1 MVNTYFESIPV
12 REEREAKILGS
23 DSGWSILNLLRES
36 GSEGCTAEEI
46 SSNLDLPIS
55 TVYNVLNSL
64 RAVGFIHTKRIPK
77 QIGRPSKDSMEQEM
91 RTGKQKR
98 IYIEKVPWGNFTFTH
113 DFDRLLVEEIDKLI
127 DKSEISEACASVI
140 DQIISKM
147 KNNSSCKGF
156 LPSTEDCPHCHYSHE
171 AREYAFALVQ
181 AVSDRIM
188 KSELLQVVLEKHG
201 YYF

>member
-1 MVNTYFESIPV
+1 MVSYFESIPV

-36 GSEGCTAEEI
+36 GSEGCTADEI
-46 SSNLDLPIS
+46 SSTLDLPIS

-77 QIGRPSKDSMEQEM
+77 QLGRPSNDSIEQEM

-98 IYIEKVPWGNFTFTH
+98 IYIEKVPWGNFTFTR

-127 DKSEISEACASVI
+127 DKSDVSEVCSSVI

-147 KNNSSCKGF
+147 KNNSSYRAF
-156 LPSTEDCPHCHYSHE
+156 LPSAEDCPHCHYSHE

-188 KSELLQVVLEKHG
+188 KSELLQAVLEKHG

>member
-1 MVNTYFESIPV
+1 V

-36 GSEGCTAEEI
+36 GSEGCTADEI
-46 SSNLDLPIS
+46 SSTLDLPIS

-77 QIGRPSKDSMEQEM
+77 QLGRPSNDSIEQEM

-98 IYIEKVPWGNFTFTH
+98 IYIEKVPWGNFTFTR

-127 DKSEISEACASVI
+127 DKSDVSEVCSSVI

-147 KNNSSCKGF
+147 KNDSSYREF
-156 LPSTEDCPHCHYSHE
+156 LPSAEDCPHCHYSHE

-188 KSELLQVVLEKHG
+188 KSELLQAVLEKHG